1 MKLCLS
7 QTYLEVRGTYVRRRY
22 LTFNDTEVPGRS
34 IPDTEVLGTL
44 VPDAEVL
51 DRAVPDAEVLS
62 RSFPNTEVLC
72 TSALGWHQN
81 RHSLNPQH

>member
-1 MKLCLS
+1 M
-7 QTYLEVRGTYVRRRY
+7 EVRGTYVRRRY

-51 DRAVPDAEVLS
+51 DRAAPDAEVLS
-62 RSFPNTEVLC
+62 RSFCFLKAKVFVLLHL
-72 TSALGWHQN
+72 S
-81 RHSLNPQH
+81 